1 MKTHVSFAFERA
13 TLLFT
18 LLMAMVFGASAQN
31 STPDIVWSTNNYYL
45 GRPISSV
52 AFSGDGSLLAGSL
65 ARTTSVWRVK
75 EKLLVSTHALGDLG
89 AWTLAAAL
97 SRDATL
103 LAIGGGSGNASIR
116 QVSGGSWLWNGQFSG
131 TVYGVKFA
139 PDGESFC
146 TATATGIIV
155 ATPTGVGLPFENPLG
170 QNGNERGV
178 FDVAYSPDGKLLA
191 SGNDDNTASLFHM
204 PQGVLFQDLTGH
216 SGKVTSVDF
225 SPDGSLLAT
234 AAADGSAR
242 LWRATNGAVVRV
254 ILGAGGSGVPFADG
268 SVGRIKFS
276 TDGRSLLTSSNGTL
290 RFWRVSDGQLL
301 LTYTNL
307 WAGPIAVSP
316 DGKHFA
322 YGTDSIYG
330 TNAAVV
336 LARWPLLVTGAGV
349 RTNAMHLD
357 WQGGT
362 GLYEVQQRTNLSIGN
377 WEAIAGPLTNTKL
390 EVPATN
396 PATFFRIRSLTNS
409 P

>member
-1 MKTHVSFAFERA
+1 MKTLLLFVPAHMLLAA
-13 TLLFT
+13 TLT
-18 LLMAMVFGASAQN
+18 IGSPSRIQAQHL
-31 STPDIVWSTNNYYL
+31 PDIVWSTNCHSRQVNDIMFSATGAYL
-45 GRPISSV
+45 LSGSADRSAKLWDVPSRSLERTFAISGADAGKVTSV
-52 AFSGDGSLLAGSL
+52 ALSPESALIAVVADGGEV
-65 ARTTSVWRVK
+65 RVW
-75 EKLLVSTHALGDLG
+75 
-89 AWTLAAAL
+89 
-97 SRDATL
+97 
-103 LAIGGGSGNASIR
+103 
-116 QVSGGSWLWNGQFSG
+116 QVSDGQRLWSGQASG
-131 TVYGVKFA
+131 EQYRVRFA
-139 PDGESFC
+139 PNDSALCYG
-146 TATATGIIV
+146 TASGITV
-155 ATPTGVGLPFENPLG
+155 VTPTGVGLPFENPLG

-191 SGNDDNTASLFHM
+191 SGNDDNTASLFLM
-204 PQGVLFQDLTGH
+204 PQGVLFRDLTGH
-216 SGKVTSVDF
+216 SGKVTAVDF

-242 LWRATNGAVVRV
+242 LWQATNGVVVRV
-254 ILGAGGSGVPFADG
+254 IQGAGGSGVPFADG

-276 TDGRSLLTSSNGTL
+276 TDGKSLLTSSNGTL

-362 GLYEVQQRTNLSIGN
+362 GLYQIEQRTNLSSGA
-377 WEAIAGPLTNTKL
+377 WEAIAGPITNTKL
-390 EVPATN
+390 QVPLSNSAS
-396 PATFFRIRSLTNS
+396 FFRIQSLTNS